1 MVGFYAKEYD
11 VIVVG
16 GGHAGIEASLA
27 AARLGCETLLLTL
40 HLDTIGYMPCN
51 CSIGGPA
58 KGHLVAEIDALGG
71 QMAVAI
77 DQTRT
82 HIKRLNTSK
91 GLAVQVLRA
100 QADKQLYS
108 QAMKHAVERQPGL
121 DVKAGMVQEL
131 VVEEGQVVGVR
142 TQTGWGYRGRS
153 VVLTTGTF
161 LNGMIHIGEVSF
173 PAGRAGEFAAQGLSD
188 NLRQLGFEVGRLKTG
203 TVPRLNGRTIDYS
216 KVEKQ
221 PSDEPTLK
229 FSFRDVP
236 LDPRPLL
243 DCGLTYTTPQTR
255 AIILDNLERSAL
267 YSGRIVGVGPR
278 YCPSIET
285 KFVRFAD
292 KERHPVFLEKE
303 GWETSEVYA
312 QGLSNSLPEEVQ
324 VAMVRSIPGLEQA
337 EIMRSGYAIE
347 YDFIPPTQLKPSLET
362 KLIRGL
368 FHAGQINGTSG
379 YEEAAGQGLLA
390 GINAARWVR
399 GLPPLVLQRSE
410 AYLGVM
416 IDDLVTQG
424 VDEPYRMLTSRAEWR
439 LSLRAGNAD
448 LRLTPIGWEIGL
460 VSREDWERVQKKR
473 QAVEE
478 ALKVLRSRG
487 PSGVEAGRTWL
498 QILRRPEVRLR
509 QLPLPELWSGLSDG
523 VVEEIEYQAKYEG
536 YIERQR
542 EEWEKTSQWDELP
555 LAPTLD
561 WSQVP
566 GLRREMVERLTK
578 VQPGTVGQ
586 ARRIP
591 GLTPA
596 DVALLI
602 VVAKRGGR

>member
-1 MVGFYAKEYD
+1 MSGFYEKEYD

-27 AARLGCETLLLTL
+27 AARLGCETLLLTI
-40 HLDTIGYMPCN
+40 HLDTIGHMPCN

-77 DQTRT
+77 DRTRT

-108 QAMKHAVERQPGL
+108 QAMKHAVEREPGL
-121 DVKAGMVQEL
+121 DVKAAMVQAL
-131 VVEEGQVVGVR
+131 VVEDGRVVGVR

-161 LNGMIHIGEVSF
+161 LNGLIHIGEVSF

-188 NLRQLGFEVGRLKTG
+188 NLRQWGFEVGRLKTG

-216 KVEKQ
+216 RVEKQ

-236 LDPRPLL
+236 LETRPLL
-243 DCGLTYTTPQTR
+243 DCGLTYTTPRTR
-255 AIILDNLERSAL
+255 DIVLGNLSRSAL

-303 GWETSEVYA
+303 GWETCEVYA

-324 VAMVRSIPGLEQA
+324 VALVRSIPGLEQA
-337 EIMRSGYAIE
+337 EIMRPGYAIE

-399 GLPPLVLQRSE
+399 GLPPLVLQRHE

-416 IDDLVTQG
+416 IDDLVTKG

-439 LSLRAGNAD
+439 LLLRAGNAD
-448 LRLTPIGWEIGL
+448 LRLTPVGWSIGL
-460 VSREDWERVQKKR
+460 VSRADWERVRHKR

-478 ALKVLRSRG
+478 ALKTLRTQRAG
-487 PSGVEAGRTWL
+487 GREAGRTWL
-498 QILRRPEVRLR
+498 EVLRRPEVRLR
-509 QLPLPELWSGLSDG
+509 QLPLPELWSGLPDE

-536 YIERQR
+536 YVERQK
-542 EEWEKTSQWDELP
+542 EAWEKTSRWDELP

-566 GLRREMVERLTK
+566 GLRREAVERLTK